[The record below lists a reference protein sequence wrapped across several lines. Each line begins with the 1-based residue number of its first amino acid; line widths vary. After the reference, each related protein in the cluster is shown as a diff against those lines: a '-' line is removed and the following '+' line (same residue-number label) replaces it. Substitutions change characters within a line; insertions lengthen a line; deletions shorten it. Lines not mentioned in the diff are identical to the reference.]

1 MLRIRSHEI
10 VTKSPTFQNNH
21 PLLGASVIKNK
32 IQSQVKLR
40 WRNNFRWFIGS
51 LWRAYESWS
60 RCDCVD
66 LSAAFAYYTLQS
78 FFPIL
83 LISLSV
89 ASWFLGKQPGLD
101 QQIINF
107 AAQVLP
113 PSVVGL
119 VDTTLI
125 KLVNQGFGAGLLG
138 AIFLMITAGNAYL
151 TLQRGADRLW
161 DDALP
166 TKKVTTPWRIQAFRF
181 IRTRVEAFVVVLLV
195 GLLVVLDQISTNV
208 RMIPG
213 AVFEDLTR
221 TSPWIASSLSKV
233 PVLEVGQFVVP
244 LIGLSVMALLL
255 QALLP
260 SRRVPLR
267 PLIPGALM
275 IGTLLTTLNLAVSRS
290 ILSLGSRY
298 QAYGFIGGVLDLT
311 LWVWMVGV
319 IIYFGQCWSVVLARM
334 TLQRRGDPN
343 YLKP

>member
-1 MLRIRSHEI
+1 MG
-10 VTKSPTFQNNH
+10 F
-21 PLLGASVIKNK
+21 
-32 IQSQVKLR
+32 R
-40 WRNNFRWFIGS
+40 WRSKAKWLIGS
-51 LWRAYESWS
+51 LWRAYERWA

-89 ASWFLGKQPGLD
+89 ASWFLGRDNGLD

-107 AAQVLP
+107 AAQALP

-119 VDTTLI
+119 VNTTLI

-138 AIFLMITAGNAYL
+138 AVFLMITAGNAYL
-151 TLQRGADRLW
+151 TLQRGSDRLW
-161 DDALP
+161 EDALP
-166 TKKVTTPWRIQAFRF
+166 IPKTPAPWRIQAFRF
-181 IRTRVEAFVVVLLV
+181 IRTRIEAFVVVFLI
-195 GLLVVLDQISTNV
+195 GLSVVIDQISTNV

-213 AVFEDLTR
+213 AVLDDLTK
-221 TSPWIASSLSKV
+221 TSPWLAESLSRV
-233 PVLEVGQFVVP
+233 PVLEVGQFVLP
-244 LIGLSVMALLL
+244 IIGLSGMALML

-275 IGTLLTTLNLAVSRS
+275 IGTLLTVLNHAVSRS
-290 ILSLGSRY
+290 ILSLGSRF
-298 QAYGFIGGVLDLT
+298 QAYGFIGGVLVLT

-319 IIYFGQCWSVVLARM
+319 IIYFGQCWSAVFATMNR
-334 TLQRRGDPN
+334 QRHGDPN
-343 YLKP
+343 PIKQ